1 MPTETFTAGDDFAIT
16 GGVFNLTLTLEGEAG
31 EGSGNNDGGEGGRV
45 VVEVPFVGEPLFIR
59 ESLGGSSSDGG
70 DGGKSIDVRKGGTT
84 LQDRVAVAAGGGGFG
99 SSNDGNNSTV
109 PAGDGGPDSGENGDS
124 SGVNNG
130 TSGSGGDQ
138 SSGGAGGA
146 GSGSGTDDGDDG
158 ALGSGG
164 DGGEGDGP
172 DGGGGGAGYYGGG
185 GGGEGQPSSEFTR
198 KGGAGAGGSNR
209 AGPLGSEIAN
219 ERGTST
225 RSHGQGGVV
234 TAEYDLQKPA
244 QNFRVADTTETSI
257 TLDWDVP
264 VFVDDVESVEEWQV
278 FRADEPGTTRAD
290 YTQVDTVTTPGYEDT
305 GFQQGERYHYRL
317 GATVRVPEADYQ
329 VTITGFREV

>member
-1 MPTETFTAGDDFAIT
+1 MPTQTFTAGDDFAIT

-31 EGSGNNDGGEGGRV
+31 EGSGNDDGGDGGRV
-45 VVEVPFVGEPLFIR
+45 VVEVPFTDETLYIR

-99 SSNDGNNSTV
+99 AINDD
-109 PAGDGGPDSGENGDS
+109 P
-124 SGVNNG
+124 SGVP
-130 TSGSGGDQ
+130 
-138 SSGGAGGA
+138 
-146 GSGSGTDDGDDG
+146 
-158 ALGSGG
+158 GG
-164 DGGEGDGP
+164 DGGGDTGESGTGTGTNNGSGGGRGDQTAGGSGAGTISIGGEVKGEDGSLGPGGDGAIGDGP
-172 DGGGGGAGYYGGG
+172 DGGGGGAGYHGGG
-185 GGGEGQPSSEFTR
+185 GGGKGEPNNNFTR
-198 KGGAGAGGSNR
+198 KGGGGGGGSNLT
-209 AGPLGSEIAN
+209 GPLGSEVAN

-225 RSHGQGGVV
+225 RSHGQGGLV

-244 QNFRVADTTETSI
+244 QNFRVTHTTETSI
-257 TLDWDVP
+257 TLDWDEP
-264 VFVDDVESVEEWQV
+264 AFVDDVESVEEWQV

-290 YTQVDTVTTPGYEDT
+290 YTQIDTVTTPGYEDT